1 MDVRLIMR
9 SYDDRELRLIIAKL
23 LMLQAGLPA
32 SATLLACSFFSDE
45 SQGWKDELPQERS

>member
-23 LMLQAGLPA
+23 LMLQAGLLA